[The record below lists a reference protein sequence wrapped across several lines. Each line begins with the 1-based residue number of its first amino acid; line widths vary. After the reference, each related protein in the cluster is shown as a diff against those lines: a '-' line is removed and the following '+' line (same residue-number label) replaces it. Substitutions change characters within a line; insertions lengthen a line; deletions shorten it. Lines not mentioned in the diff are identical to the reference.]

1 MMRPRHAAA
10 KKSSSN
16 SKISFLFSNAFAP
29 IWELGLILDQN
40 KNTAMYT
47 GLQHLHSG
55 LAYLALAALVIVM
68 IYALIGS
75 LSGREFTE
83 KDRKIAMIG
92 FILAHIQLLIGLVL
106 YFVSPLGFS
115 LLTSGGAMGD
125 KVARLTALEHPLIN
139 ILAIVIISV
148 GYIRAKKMT
157 ESRARFR
164 SIYMMYAI
172 GLVLILSRIPW
183 SSWLG

>member
-1 MMRPRHAAA
+1 
-10 KKSSSN
+10 
-16 SKISFLFSNAFAP
+16 
-29 IWELGLILDQN
+29 
-40 KNTAMYT
+40 MYT

-55 LAYLALAALVIVM
+55 IAYLALAALVLVI

-83 KDRKIAMIG
+83 KDRKIAMIA
-92 FILAHIQLLIGLVL
+92 FIFSHVQLLVGLIL
-106 YFVSPLGFS
+106 YFVSPVGFS
-115 LLTSGGAMGD
+115 LLTAGGAMSD
-125 KVARLTALEHPLIN
+125 SAARLTALEHPLIN

-148 GYIRAKKMT
+148 GYIRAKKISA
-157 ESRARFR
+157 SRGRFR

-183 SSWLG
+183 ASWLS

>member
-1 MMRPRHAAA
+1 
-10 KKSSSN
+10 
-16 SKISFLFSNAFAP
+16 
-29 IWELGLILDQN
+29 
-40 KNTAMYT
+40 MYT

-55 LAYLALAALVIVM
+55 LAYLALVALVIVM

-83 KDRKIAMIG
+83 KDRKFAMIG
-92 FILAHIQLLIGLVL
+92 FILAHIQLLVGLIL

-115 LLTSGGAMGD
+115 LLTGGGAMGD
-125 KVARLTALEHPLIN
+125 KVARLTALEHPVIN
-139 ILAIVIISV
+139 ILAIIIISV

-183 SSWLG
+183 SNWLG

>member
-1 MMRPRHAAA
+1 
-10 KKSSSN
+10 
-16 SKISFLFSNAFAP
+16 
-29 IWELGLILDQN
+29 
-40 KNTAMYT
+40 MYT

-55 LAYLALAALVIVM
+55 IAYLALAALVLVI

-83 KDRKIAMIG
+83 KDRKIAMIA
-92 FILAHIQLLIGLVL
+92 FIFSHVQLLVGLIL
-106 YFVSPLGFS
+106 YFVSPVGFS
-115 LLTSGGAMGD
+115 LLTGGGAMSNPE
-125 KVARLTALEHPLIN
+125 ARLTALEHPLIN

-148 GYIRAKKMT
+148 GYIRAKKILD
-157 ESRARFR
+157 SRGKFR

-183 SSWLG
+183 TNWLN

>member
-1 MMRPRHAAA
+1 
-10 KKSSSN
+10 
-16 SKISFLFSNAFAP
+16 
-29 IWELGLILDQN
+29 
-40 KNTAMYT
+40 MYT

-55 LAYLALAALVIVM
+55 IAYLALAALVLVI

-75 LSGREFTE
+75 LSGRVFTE
-83 KDRKIAMIG
+83 KDRKIAMIA
-92 FILAHIQLLIGLVL
+92 FIFSHVQLLVGLIL
-106 YFVSPLGFS
+106 YFVSPVGFS
-115 LLTSGGAMGD
+115 LLKAGGAMSD
-125 KVARLTALEHPLIN
+125 PAARLTALEHPLIN

-157 ESRARFR
+157 ASRARFR

-183 SSWLG
+183 NAWLN

>member
-1 MMRPRHAAA
+1 
-10 KKSSSN
+10 
-16 SKISFLFSNAFAP
+16 
-29 IWELGLILDQN
+29 
-40 KNTAMYT
+40 MYT

-92 FILAHIQLLIGLVL
+92 FILAHIQLLVGLIL

-115 LLTSGGAMGD
+115 LLTGGGAMAD
-125 KVARLTALEHPLIN
+125 KVARLTALEHPVIN
-139 ILAIVIISV
+139 ILAIIIISV
-148 GYIRAKKMT
+148 GYIRAKRMT

>member
-1 MMRPRHAAA
+1 
-10 KKSSSN
+10 
-16 SKISFLFSNAFAP
+16 
-29 IWELGLILDQN
+29 
-40 KNTAMYT
+40 MYT

-75 LSGREFTE
+75 LGGREFTE
-83 KDRKIAMIG
+83 KDRKLAMIG
-92 FILAHIQLLIGLVL
+92 FILAHIQLLVGLIL

-115 LLTSGGAMGD
+115 LLTGGGAMGD
-125 KVARLTALEHPLIN
+125 KVARLTALEHPVIN
-139 ILAIVIISV
+139 ILAIIIISV

-183 SSWLG
+183 SNWLG